1 MDLPLIYDAGPRIYR
16 YDGALPEAFVVFRAR
31 VIEDP
36 EARLAALL
44 DPAFDPR
51 AEVILSRK
59 PQRGELTA
67 TEEPGL
73 QPTPTLLRQGPN
85 RVIIQVK
92 MNRAGY
98 LVLTDTDYPGWRA
111 MVDGEPTKI
120 LPANHAFRAVA
131 LGAGEHTVIFE
142 YAPLSFRVGAWIT
155 AGAVLLLACQVAKS
169 HHRDSSRRALK
180 KSLRRTKANRKD
192 AKGAKKEKGKH

>member
-16 YDGALPEAFVVFRAR
+16 YDGALPEAFVVPRAR

-44 DPAFDPR
+44 NPAFDPR
-51 AEVILSRK
+51 AEVILSRQ
-59 PQRGELTA
+59 PEEGELTA

-92 MNRAGY
+92 MDRAGY

-111 MVDGEPTKI
+111 MVDGEPAEI

-155 AGAVLLLACQVAKS
+155 AGAILWLMVGLFVG
-169 HHRDSSRRALK
+169 RR
-180 KSLRRTKANRKD
+180 LR
-192 AKGAKKEKGKH
+192 